1 MSIPAFSMHVRT
13 HSQSC
18 KCHYCGKCFSRP
30 WLLQGH
36 IRTHTGKYYTLRYT
50 RKLYCLQHIFFC
62 VNIFFFYFFFCSGEK
77 PYECEKCGKAFADKS
92 NLRAHL
98 QTHSTEKPH
107 VCQKC
112 KKAFALK
119 SYLYKHE
126 EVACSKMTSLNDD
139 NNNNDNNY

>member
-1 MSIPAFSMHVRT
+1 MFSHCKSSAGPIFFIYLFFFIDSRLLNNINDTIFSMPR
-13 HSQSC
+13 
-18 KCHYCGKCFSRP
+18 
-30 WLLQGH
+30 
-36 IRTHTGKYYTLRYT
+36 
-50 RKLYCLQHIFFC
+50 
-62 VNIFFFYFFFCSGEK
+62 SGEK
-77 PYECEKCGKAFADKS
+77 PYECEKCNKAFADKS

-126 EVACSKMTSLNDD
+126 ESACGKMTSI
-139 NNNNDNNY
+139 NNNND